1 MRDALASIAILGL
14 LAGASAFSVAPA
26 LRPVRTAAAV
36 AGKGAPSR
44 SLVPPEPSRPQVA
57 SNLLEMH
64 GGAGARGPAR
74 SPPPEPT
81 RLLNIAAR
89 RARISLR
96 LAFLRR
102 ARGRLAFIA

>member
-64 GGAGARGPAR
+64 GRAV
-74 SPPPEPT
+74 
-81 RLLNIAAR
+81 R
-89 RARISLR
+89 RARPRPSPPDY
-96 LAFLRR
+96 
-102 ARGRLAFIA
+102 